1 MAEPGFEPW
10 SFRCPRKVRN
20 HWATEVD
27 CVTSSIHNVVTD
39 VQLSYAEKLQLNCH
53 AWSVH
58 IRIMQS
64 TAVAA
69 DTV

>member
-1 MAEPGFEPW
+1 M
-10 SFRCPRKVRN
+10 
-20 HWATEVD
+20 EVD